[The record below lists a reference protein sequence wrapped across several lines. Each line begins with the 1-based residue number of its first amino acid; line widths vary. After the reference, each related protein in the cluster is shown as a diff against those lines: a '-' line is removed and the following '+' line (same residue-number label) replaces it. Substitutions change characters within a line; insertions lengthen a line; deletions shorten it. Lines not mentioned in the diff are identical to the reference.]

1 MELFNKSSSRLRTN
15 LKKLHNLHVSFDYLQ
30 ITLASPEKVKA
41 WAERKLPNQRKI
53 GRIFSWE
60 TIHFRTNKPQPF
72 GLFCQITFGPVNNW
86 ECDCGRYIGFAVNN
100 LDRVCETCFVEITES
115 RVRRY
120 RMGYI
125 PLGFPVVHSWYL
137 RSVPSYLL
145 LFLRAFLP
153 KLNLSNI
160 ERVIY
165 FKERTDYEDSID
177 TSTNPLSFF
186 YQPKTKKEID
196 ETVSFLTDCLEHVPE
211 AEEFEE
217 IARFGIEEGIDP
229 FPTEQ
234 AMRRGAELV
243 KAGLEF
249 LDINDEIN
257 MLRRVVKEFCL
268 HFSTKVAK
276 KRNVPDF
283 LHLKR
288 LRLLESFH
296 QTQTQPS
303 WMVLTVLPVLPP
315 SLRPLVELED
325 GKLITSDLNEFYR
338 LVIIRNNRLYKYTH
352 ILETIYLAIYNERK
366 NLQQIVDNL
375 IDNGRLPKKK
385 MLTLND
391 QPLKS
396 LTEIL
401 EGKEGRFRQTLLGK
415 RVDYSGRSVIIVNPL
430 LRVNQCGIP
439 FKMALDLFEPFLI
452 NDYLTKV
459 VNPPNSNIKLAQRFL
474 QQKRLILWR
483 YLEKICRNLTV
494 LLNRAPTLHRFG
506 IQAFEPVLI
515 LGQAIHLHPLVC
527 TGFNADFDGDQMAVH
542 VPLQEVSQI
551 EAKYLMSPSGNVLSP
566 ANGDPI
572 LKPTQDMV
580 IGSYYLTVLLENSIE
595 RNKRWFGSEK
605 EVLASL
611 YQQNIQLHQPIL
623 VRYFVQDFTVK
634 IRKNKLTLCFL
645 PLDVFEFETVKV
657 YKIFKRNLETLYLIT
672 NLGIFIA
679 KSLNSFTFE
688 ISSIFIQTTPGR
700 ILFRQNLD
708 LVFRSIKLN
717 EKFSFD

>member
-1 MELFNKSSSRLRTN
+1 MESFTNSPSTLRKN
-15 LKKLHNLHVSFDYLQ
+15 LRKLHNLHVSFDYLK
-30 ITLASPEKVKA
+30 ITLASPEKIKA

-72 GLFCQITFGPVNNW
+72 GLFCQITFGPINNW

-125 PLGFPVVHSWYL
+125 PLGFPIVHSWYL
-137 RSVPSYLL
+137 KSVPSYLL

-160 ERVIY
+160 ERIIY

-177 TSTNPLSFF
+177 TVANPLSFF
-186 YQPKTKKEID
+186 YRPKTKKEVD

-217 IARFGIEEGIDP
+217 VARFGIEEGIDP
-229 FPTEQ
+229 FPTAR

-249 LDINDEIN
+249 IDLIDEIN

-268 HFSTKVAK
+268 HFSSKISK

-303 WMVLTVLPVLPP
+303 WMILTVLPVLPP

-352 ILETIYLAIYNERK
+352 ILETFYLAIYNERK
-366 NLQQIVDNL
+366 NLQQIIDNL

-385 MLTLND
+385 MLTVNE

-415 RVDYSGRSVIIVNPL
+415 RVDYSGRSVIVVNPL
-430 LRVNQCGIP
+430 LRVNQCGLP
-439 FKMALDLFEPFLI
+439 FKMALELFEPFLI
-452 NDYLTKV
+452 NEYLTKV
-459 VNPPNSNIKLAQRFL
+459 NASPNSNIKLAQRFL

-483 YLEKICRNLTV
+483 YLEKVCCNLTI

-551 EAKYLMSPSGNVLSP
+551 EAKYLMRPSGNVLSP

-580 IGSYYLTVLLENSIE
+580 IGSYYLTLMIEHHSSI
-595 RNKRWFGSEK
+595 NKRWFASEK
-605 EVLASL
+605 DVLACL
-611 YQQNIQLHQPIL
+611 YQKQIQIHHPIL
-623 VRYFVQDFTVK
+623 IRYSINDFNVK
-634 IRKNKLTLCFL
+634 IENNQLNLCFL
-645 PLDVFEFETVKV
+645 PLEVFTFEPISI
-657 YKIFKRNLETLYLIT
+657 YKIFEHNSKTLYLIT
-672 NLGIFIA
+672 NLGICIV
-679 KSLNSFTFE
+679 KRNNSFNFE
-688 ISSIFIQTTPGR
+688 ISSILLQTTPGR
-700 ILFRQNLD
+700 ILFRQNLE
-708 LVFRSIKLN
+708 LIFSSTKAN
-717 EKFSFD
+717 EKLSFN

>member
-1 MELFNKSSSRLRTN
+1 MESFTSSASNLRKN

-30 ITLASPEKVKA
+30 ITLASPEKIKA

-86 ECDCGRYIGFAVNN
+86 ECDCGRYVGFAVNN
-100 LDRVCETCFVEITES
+100 LDRICETCFVEITES

-177 TSTNPLSFF
+177 TLTNPLSFF
-186 YQPKTKKEID
+186 YRPKTKKEID

-211 AEEFEE
+211 AEELEE
-217 IARFGIEEGIDP
+217 ATRFGIEEGIDP

-234 AMRRGAELV
+234 TMRRGAELV

-249 LDINDEIN
+249 FDINDELN
-257 MLRRVVKEFCL
+257 MLRRAVKEFCL
-268 HFSTKVAK
+268 HFSTKATK

-303 WMVLTVLPVLPP
+303 WMVLTVLPILPP

-338 LVIIRNNRLYKYTH
+338 LAIIRNNRLYKYTH
-352 ILETIYLAIYNERK
+352 MLETIYLAIYNERK

-375 IDNGRLPKKK
+375 IDNGRLQKKK
-385 MLTLND
+385 ILNVNE

-415 RVDYSGRSVIIVNPL
+415 RVDYSGRSVIVVNPL
-430 LRVNQCGIP
+430 LRVNQCGLP
-439 FKMALDLFEPFLI
+439 FKMALELFEPFLI
-452 NDYLTKV
+452 NEYLTKV
-459 VNPPNSNIKLAQRFL
+459 VNPPNSNIKLAQGFL

-483 YLEKICRNLTV
+483 YLEKVCCNLTI

-551 EAKYLMSPSGNVLSP
+551 EAKYLMRPSGNILSP
-566 ANGDPI
+566 ASGDPI

-580 IGSYYLTVLLENSIE
+580 IGCYYLTLMLEHATTI
-595 RNKRWFGSEK
+595 NKPWFASEK
-605 EVLASL
+605 EALACL
-611 YQQNIQLHQPIL
+611 YQKSIQLHQPIL
-623 VRYFVQDFTVK
+623 VRYATQDFNIK
-634 IRKNKLTLCFL
+634 IQNNQLTLCFF
-645 PLDVFEFETVKV
+645 PLDIFEFEAVHV
-657 YKIFKRNLETLYLIT
+657 HKIFERNFDTLYLVT
-672 NLGIFIA
+672 NLGICIA
-679 KSLNSFTFE
+679 RRLTSLTFE
-688 ISSIFIQTTPGR
+688 IFSIFLQTTPGR
-700 ILFRQNLD
+700 ILFRQNLE
-708 LVFRSIKLN
+708 LVFHSTKLN
-717 EKFSFD
+717 EKPRIY